1 MTYILFFLLSFS
13 ALAYE
18 ISFVG
23 PCSQKPI
30 IAAEVGTKYETVG
43 DLTVSFL
50 RKNKIPFQGNERGL
64 NTVFNTPVGNA
75 AIEVISNS
83 EMRAYGW
90 CYFVDDMGPDV
101 FANEYP
107 LDASIK
113 KIEWIFGFAHY
124 KNGEWISSCTPAF
137 TVKPDFLCRQ

>member
-13 ALAYE
+13 AVAYE

-23 PCSQKPI
+23 PCGQKPI
-30 IAAEVGTKYETVG
+30 IAAEVGAKYETVG

-113 KIEWIFGFAHY
+113 KIEWIFGFALY